1 MGADLAAAD
10 QPAAVIRCVQGA
22 IGVAV
27 RIAAI
32 EGERSEEE
40 TAFTRDNFIA
50 LDSDERVSFVRS
62 VSIRE
67 GSDAASR
74 RRQETYAFEGGLMRL
89 ISGLGL
95 LSAVIVSV
103 SLYAAAERGEPI
115 QTASETVEPF
125 RVIGNIYYVGGQ
137 YGSYLITTP
146 EGHILHDTGSSE
158 MHPIIVS
165 NVEKLGFNV
174 RDIEIMLS
182 SHAHWDHV
190 QGHAAMKRVT
200 GARVVA
206 LGGDAVA
213 LESGRDNSALGA
225 RGWEPVTVDR
235 VVEDGD
241 TVTLGG
247 VTLRALWTG
256 GHTQGATMWM
266 TTVQEGGNTYS
277 VTFRG
282 GEIPNAGVQLRNN
295 PRHPTVVA
303 DTQRTLQ
310 RLKALEPPDL
320 FLHNHPQDPPRRL
333 NAALPVDP
341 RCTTCMDAEGWKD
354 LVASAEARFH
364 AMLREAE
371 GRPGR

>member
-1 MGADLAAAD
+1 
-10 QPAAVIRCVQGA
+10 
-22 IGVAV
+22 
-27 RIAAI
+27 
-32 EGERSEEE
+32 
-40 TAFTRDNFIA
+40 
-50 LDSDERVSFVRS
+50 
-62 VSIRE
+62 
-67 GSDAASR
+67 
-74 RRQETYAFEGGLMRL
+74 MRL
-89 ISGLGL
+89 IGGVAL
-95 LSAVIVSV
+95 LSAAMVSM
-103 SLYAAAERGEPI
+103 LPHAAAGRGG
-115 QTASETVEPF
+115 QAASEAVEPF
-125 RVIGNIYYVGGQ
+125 RVIGNIYYVGAQ

-174 RDIEIMLS
+174 RDIRIMVS
-182 SHAHWDHV
+182 SHAHWDHI

-213 LESGRDNSALGA
+213 LESGQDNSALGS

-235 VVEDGD
+235 VVGDGD

-266 TTVQEGGNTYS
+266 TTVQEGGRTYS
-277 VTFRG
+277 VAFRG
-282 GEIPNAGVQLRNN
+282 GEIPNAGVQLFNN

-310 RLKALEPPDL
+310 RLKELEPPDL

-333 NAALPVDP
+333 APDLPVDP
-341 RCTTCMDAEGWKD
+341 RCATCLDAEGWKA
-354 LVASAEARFH
+354 LVASAEARFQ
-364 AMLREAE
+364 AMLREAK
-371 GRPGR
+371 GQPAR